1 MKDDEI
7 LDEFFIYL
15 DSRSL
20 TNTFCDAF
28 KNNDTMQNHF
38 LTINPYNWISRMPV
52 NRITNVFRNR
62 LWDADSLWTERVY
75 DLQQADLDKAKREAH
90 ALKREPITSVE
101 IAPGVEVTPE
111 DVLDAFG
118 VTDHGL
124 RTLVQRI
131 LVQRGN

>member
-1 MKDDEI
+1 MNNAM
-7 LDEFFIYL
+7 LDEFWKYL
-15 DSRSL
+15 ESRRL
-20 TNTFCDAF
+20 TYTYSEAF
-28 KNNDTMQNHF
+28 KTHEVMKDYMTS
-38 LTINPYNWISRMPV
+38 TIPYNWISRMPID
-52 NRITNVFRNR
+52 NMTNVKRR
-62 LWDADSLWTERVY
+62 RMWDADSLWTELVY
-75 DLQQADLDKAKREAH
+75 DLEQADIDKGKREAH

-131 LVQRGN
+131 LVQRGG